1 MTVEASLTYV
11 DVPAQRVEAGNAI
24 EYAYRDQGASDV
36 PLVLLQHFR
45 GNLDNWDPALIDA
58 LAADR
63 RVITFDNAGV
73 GATTG
78 RTPSTIEAM
87 AHDAI
92 AFLEAIELERVDLL
106 GFSIGSFVAQEIAL
120 IRPDLLRRIVL
131 ASSAPQGAAGMH
143 GWAPE
148 VIGAVG
154 APETNP
160 AGYLDVFFART
171 RHEPR
176 SRPTGR
182 RTHLREDGQPGR
194 AHDLA
199 DPGGAVRRRLCV
211 GDPESRPAA
220 ATSPAI
226 DLPVFVA
233 NGDSDP
239 MILPR
244 YSYLLAGLLPDARVT
259 IYPDSAHGF
268 LFQHHSRVRSRRPRL
283 PRGARLMPMID
294 VYAAAGTFPDPHTL
308 ARDLAAAVMR
318 WEQVPEL
325 PLFANNTAAFIHD
338 LDAGAISNVA
348 GDSNYVRVQVLTPVG
363 VLDRDKQLGV
373 VEELTEIVATAAGDP
388 SLRERTWVLLTESP
402 EGGWGIAGHANTNAD
417 IAALARAALEER

>member
-1 MTVEASLTYV
+1 MTVEAASLTYA
-11 DVPAQRVEAGNAI
+11 DIRAQRVAADNAV
-24 EYAYRDQGASDV
+24 EYAYRDLGHSGV

-78 RTPSTIEAM
+78 WTPNTIEEM
-87 AHDAI
+87 AHDAV
-92 AFLEAIELERVDLL
+92 AFLEAMELQRVDLL

-154 APETNP
+154 APETTP
-160 AGYLDVFFART
+160 QGYISVFFAPTDTSREAGRQAAGRIFGRT
-171 RHEPR
+171 ANRDEPTTWQTR
-176 SRPTGR
+176 QAQY
-182 RTHLREDGQPGR
+182 D
-194 AHDLA
+194 
-199 DPGGAVRRRLCV
+199 AVCAWGIPNHALLQRV
-211 GDPESRPAA
+211 AG
-220 ATSPAI
+220 I
-226 DLPVFVA
+226 GLPVFVA

-244 YSYLLAGLLPDARVT
+244 YSYLLAGLLPNARVT

-268 LFQHHSRVRSRRPRL
+268 LFQHHGRF
-283 PRGARLMPMID
+283 AAD
-294 VYAAAGTFPDPHTL
+294 VH
-308 ARDLAAAVMR
+308 
-318 WEQVPEL
+318 
-325 PLFANNTAAFIHD
+325 AF
-338 LDAGAISNVA
+338 
-348 GDSNYVRVQVLTPVG
+348 
-363 VLDRDKQLGV
+363 
-373 VEELTEIVATAAGDP
+373 
-388 SLRERTWVLLTESP
+388 
-402 EGGWGIAGHANTNAD
+402 
-417 IAALARAALEER
+417 LEEPD